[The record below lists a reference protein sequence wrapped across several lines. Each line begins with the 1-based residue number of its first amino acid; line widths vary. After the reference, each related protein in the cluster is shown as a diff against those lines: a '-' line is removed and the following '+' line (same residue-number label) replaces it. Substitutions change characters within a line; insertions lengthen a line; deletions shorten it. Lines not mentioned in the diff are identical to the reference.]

1 MIEEKVNGDI
11 AGVGTLCYEG
21 HDNLY
26 LNITNRCSASCIF
39 CIRDISDG
47 IYGYDLRLKKEP
59 SIDEI
64 LDKLGSLDLE
74 KYREVV
80 FTGFGEPAIRLD
92 VVLEVTSWLKERGM
106 KVRIDTNGHAQ
117 LLHPERDVISE
128 LKEAG
133 LDEVSV
139 SLNAETKERYDEL
152 CKPAFENAYEAMLEF
167 TKEAVNAGIEARMT
181 VVGFNDVDI
190 PKCEKIAH
198 DIGAAFHV
206 R

>member
-1 MIEEKVNGDI
+1 MIEEEVNGDI
-11 AGVGTLCYEG
+11 AGVGTLYYEG

-26 LNITNRCSASCIF
+26 LNITNRCSANCIF

-64 LDKLGSLDLE
+64 LDKLGSLDLN

-80 FTGFGEPAIRLD
+80 FTGFGEPTIRFD
-92 VVLEVTSWLKERGM
+92 VVLEVTNWLKERGM
-106 KVRIDTNGHAQ
+106 KVRLDTNGHAQ
-117 LLHPERDVISE
+117 LLHPERNVISE

-139 SLNAETKERYDEL
+139 SLNAESKEIYDKL
-152 CKPAFENAYEAMLEF
+152 CQPALKNAYEAMLEF
-167 TKEAVNAGIEARMT
+167 TKEAVKAGIESRMT

-190 PKCEKIAH
+190 LKCEKIAH
-198 DIGAAFHV
+198 DMGAAFHV